1 MGTSV
6 YIRPSGF
13 STVTA
18 FVPLR
23 EKPFSHNVSARTPAG
38 YTCSVTVPNLPR
50 NGKGVAGFASSS
62 GGYAGGGAA
71 WSETAK
77 KVTTRNRF
85 IKKGRLKSAA
95 LHSMRKRNLERRIE
109 ERTELLRA

>member
-23 EKPFSHNVSARTPAG
+23 EKPFSQNVSARTPAG

-62 GGYAGGGAA
+62 RWYAGGGAA
-71 WSETAK
+71 WSETAT
-77 KVTTRNRF
+77 KVRRRKRF
-85 IKKGRLKSAA
+85 IKKRAAESAA
-95 LHSMRKRNLERRIE
+95 LHSIRKRNL
-109 ERTELLRA
+109 